1 MKNCIVTLILFV
13 SVIFISCMA
22 KNKNIQPLDKY
33 TGMSYTDMLKE
44 LGPPVDKTAY
54 TIGNAPDK
62 SWNYTELFSLYP
74 NIHKNENI
82 QIMEVIWDAG
92 QYSIFACYHMVN
104 GVNRCLVAKKI
115 RKGVQ
120 Y

>member
-1 MKNCIVTLILFV
+1 MTF
-13 SVIFISCMA
+13 
-22 KNKNIQPLDKY
+22 
-33 TGMSYTDMLKE
+33 
-44 LGPPVDKTAY
+44 
-54 TIGNAPDK
+54 
-62 SWNYTELFSLYP
+62 